1 MTFETET
8 FETED
13 NQPPA
18 AGIAAT
24 TRGPASLYTREL
36 AERILRE
43 VASGRTLHDVCR
55 DEGIPA
61 YTTVQGWITNDRD
74 DFAVRYAAAREL
86 GRTIRK
92 RAPLYPADIEERIL
106 RELEHGRPLC
116 DICLDDDMPAVS
128 TVRLW
133 ISQDREGFGA
143 RYAQAREIGRP
154 PLGGNRTLYTAELAD
169 RLLDELAEGRTLTN
183 VCDDPGMPSRST
195 VRLWVREDRE
205 GFAVRY
211 SQAREFGY
219 HMWIDDI
226 IDIAD
231 DGRNDWMERRRK
243 DGSVFVPNREN
254 IKRSRLRSNVRCWLL
269 SNALPRLYGD
279 AFEKYR

>member
-1 MTFETET
+1 MTFEI
-8 FETED
+8 ED
-13 NQPPA
+13 NQSSP

-24 TRGPASLYTREL
+24 TRGPASLYTAEL

-43 VASGRTLHDVCR
+43 VASGRSLHDVCH

-61 YTTVQGWITNDRD
+61 YTTVQGWVATDRD
-74 DFAVRYAAAREL
+74 GFAARYTEAREL
-86 GRTIRK
+86 GRTVCK

-106 RELEHGRPLC
+106 RELENGRPLC
-116 DICLDDDMPAVS
+116 DICLDDDMPASS

-133 ISQDREGFGA
+133 IQKDREGFGA
-143 RYAQAREIGRP
+143 RYARARETGRP
-154 PLGGNRTLYTAELAD
+154 PLGGNPTLYTAELAD
-169 RLLDELAEGRTLTN
+169 QLLDALAEGRTLTS

-219 HMWIDDI
+219 HMWMDDI

-231 DGRNDWMERRRK
+231 DGRNDWVARRRK
-243 DGSVFVPNREN
+243 NGNVMVPNKEN
-254 IKRSRLRSNVRCWLL
+254 IRRSRLRVNMRCWLL